1 MAIENTIQ
9 FKAISSI
16 EKLNI
21 EREPGLKIVNSIK
34 AQYMMY
40 VLIGVFGVR
49 FMEGTWNFSH
59 NH

>member
-9 FKAISSI
+9 FKAISFI

-34 AQYMMY
+34 AHHI
-40 VLIGVFGVR
+40 VHDVCVD
-49 FMEGTWNFSH
+49 WSVWV
-59 NH
+59 